1 MVSVLQDFWWFLV
14 LIGVMILL
22 HELGHYLVG
31 RFFDVKI
38 EHSASASVRGCSD
51 SSRGETDFKVCLILF
66 GGYVKFAGE
75 QPGDEQ
81 RQRSP
86 RPALQAPLAAA
97 VHHVCRARPR
107 ISFWRSRC

>member
-1 MVSVLQDFWWFLV
+1 MVSFLQDIFWFLV

-38 EHSASASVRGCSD
+38 DAFSIGFGPRLFGFR
-51 SSRGETDFKVCLILF
+51 RGETDFKVCLIPF

-75 QPGDEQ
+75 YAGDSA
-81 RQRSP
+81 RH
-86 RPALQAPLAAA
+86 ALRGPFWAA
-97 VHHVCRARPR
+97 VVPPNAITNCQNRF
-107 ISFWRSRC
+107 IL

>member
-38 EHSASASVRGCSD
+38 DAFASASVPGFSG
-51 SSRGETDFKVCLILF
+51 SSAVRRTS
-66 GGYVKFAGE
+66 
-75 QPGDEQ
+75 
-81 RQRSP
+81 RS
-86 RPALQAPLAAA
+86 A
-97 VHHVCRARPR
+97 
-107 ISFWRSRC
+107 